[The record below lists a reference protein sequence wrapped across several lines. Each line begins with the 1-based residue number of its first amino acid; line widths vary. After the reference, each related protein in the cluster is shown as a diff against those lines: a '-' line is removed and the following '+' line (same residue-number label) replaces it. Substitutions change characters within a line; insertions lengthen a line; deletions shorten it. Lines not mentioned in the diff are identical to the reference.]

1 MSVYEVAKWPRRISL
16 LFLEQLLR
24 TGDEMDISMW
34 LWPATQRESHSRLQ
48 MQRSRFE
55 GSRIVSMQKGKLV
68 PQEVEIAIADVT
80 RISEAVERG
89 TSKLFRRS
97 MTVAVYGRTQD
108 DLKALRRGLPATSGP
123 LWPRSTRSSSGRVGA
138 SLP

>member
-1 MSVYEVAKWPRRISL
+1 
-16 LFLEQLLR
+16 
-24 TGDEMDISMW
+24 
-34 LWPATQRESHSRLQ
+34 
-48 MQRSRFE
+48 
-55 GSRIVSMQKGKLV
+55 MQKGKLV

-108 DLKALRRGLPATSGP
+108 DLKAAAERLTSHF
-123 LWPRSTRSSSGRVGA
+123 RA
-138 SLP
+138 SLAKINPLKFRQGRGFTALMPQLRPGVGEEREIALGMLVLSQPNCWQDRDGEA